1 MRNYIKKYITPLVC
15 LAILMITVS
24 SCSKDNYYKDGG
36 LAKAQFNGT
45 VLQYLQSNP
54 KFDSIAQVVKLA
66 GMEDIFTKENIT
78 FFAPTDEVLRRT
90 IGIVNGRI
98 PEMQGGLN
106 QQLYNLKKDTIK
118 KLSDI
123 PSNIW
128 RKYLMRY
135 VLKGKFLLKD
145 FPQLDFNL
153 RPLYPGGYYY
163 GYNGD
168 LSNIGVVYN
177 SANTVRYAGY
187 RQLCIAPIVDPS
199 NPSYYWPMSA
209 AVASSDIQPT
219 NGVVHVLAVFPIP
232 SIDRSSGFIIDE
244 LRTTEMLESTFGMW
258 QDFWSEV
265 ILNK

>member
-1 MRNYIKKYITPLVC
+1 
-15 LAILMITVS
+15 MITVS

-54 KFDSIAQVVKLA
+54 KFDTIAQIVKLA
-66 GMEDIFTKENIT
+66 KMDDIFSKEDIT
-78 FFAPTDEVLRRT
+78 FFAPTDEVIRRS

-98 PEMQGGLN
+98 PEMQNGLN
-106 QQLYNLKKDTIK
+106 QQLYDLKKDTIK
-118 KLSDI
+118 KLEDI
-123 PSNIW
+123 PSSIW

-135 VLKGKFLLKD
+135 VLKGKYLLKD
-145 FPQLDFNL
+145 FPQLDFSL

-177 SANTVRYAGY
+177 TANTVRYAGY
-187 RQLCIAPIVDPS
+187 RQLCIAAIVDPS
-199 NPSYYWPMSA
+199 NPSYYQNMSA

-219 NGVVHVLAVFPIP
+219 NGVVHALAVFRFASYGSFYRDDIG
-232 SIDRSSGFIIDE
+232 D
-244 LRTTEMLESTFGMW
+244 LRTDAVMESNFGMW
-258 QDFWSEV
+258 TDFFSEV